1 MDIKNFVSN
10 IKNENR
16 IPRIIRRIA
25 GKNISLKYDPNTSSN
40 YCTEI
45 DGNYFINLGLLL
57 AMDEETIKSVISSQ
71 NFPDITYDDTLI
83 RIIGAASHEASHVRF
98 TDFNVLVNIVKKL

>member
-25 GKNISLKYDPNTSSN
+25 GKNISLK
-40 YCTEI
+40 
-45 DGNYFINLGLLL
+45 
-57 AMDEETIKSVISSQ
+57 
-71 NFPDITYDDTLI
+71 
-83 RIIGAASHEASHVRF
+83 
-98 TDFNVLVNIVKKL
+98 